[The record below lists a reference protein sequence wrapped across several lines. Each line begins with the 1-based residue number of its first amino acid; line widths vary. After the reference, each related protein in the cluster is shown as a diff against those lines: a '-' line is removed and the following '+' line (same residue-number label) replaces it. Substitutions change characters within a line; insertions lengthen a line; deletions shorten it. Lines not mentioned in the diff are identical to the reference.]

1 MENMEPTFENIV
13 RVYMTRVG
21 GKQISIRR
29 FVKQMNEPLTS
40 KGITGFTHQ
49 AVYNWLAGKHKP
61 SERGLTTLMSASN
74 PESWQ
79 CEFASDL
86 IKCLKESA

>member
-1 MENMEPTFENIV
+1 METMEPTFENIV
-13 RVYMTRVG
+13 RVYMTAVG

-29 FVKQMNEPLTS
+29 FVKQMNEPLT
-40 KGITGFTHQ
+40 KIGITGFTHQ

-61 SERGLTTLMSASN
+61 SKRGLTTLKSASS

-79 CEFASDL
+79 YKFSSDL
-86 IKCLKESA
+86 LKVLEQ